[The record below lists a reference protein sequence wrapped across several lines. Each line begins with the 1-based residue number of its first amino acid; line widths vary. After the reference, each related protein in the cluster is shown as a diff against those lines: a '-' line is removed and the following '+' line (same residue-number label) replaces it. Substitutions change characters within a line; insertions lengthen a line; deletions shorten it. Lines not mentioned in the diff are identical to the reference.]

1 MHFSYDLSHYFFN
14 FAAKRHQTTMRKA
27 FIIIL
32 FALLTTLQGHAVL
45 KEKDL
50 PQTLQILRT
59 ELTNYHREMSMLIQA
74 NRQQNEQVRN
84 QLIDIMKSSN
94 QNSLM
99 LYSQKQDY
107 VFDLTYACHEAT
119 EQYHNFQRKQLPFK
133 TYLSKIESD
142 IARYDSLIGALHSMP
157 ITMLDQQAQIDRN
170 VCLTLATNIRN
181 SLDNNRTMMQDYI
194 RYYDMTEQRL
204 SHLNDYAQ
212 KRYNDIQTSIFR
224 NGGATYFHI
233 IKAWGSNW
241 KTMVET
247 VHKKYQP
254 NEDSQWDS
262 RWIFGLLI
270 SIIFYGIIASAL
282 NFAAIRYIVPKRLR
296 TEEFMKKRT
305 CITLATTTIT
315 FAIILGLAMALTKQ
329 NFVIMASN
337 LLVNYAWLLGVIL
350 ISLLLR
356 VSGDQISSAFRIYTP
371 LIAMGFIV
379 FAFRIIL
386 IPNELVNMLFPP
398 ILLICCLWQWSVIRR
413 HNQNI
418 PRSDMFY
425 TYISLV
431 VFIASVACSWAG
443 YTLMAVQILI
453 WWIMQLTCTLTIT
466 CVSLYVKL
474 YGLRHRFSE
483 KPITK
488 TWAYDLAYQ
497 VLLPIS
503 VVCSVMV
510 SIYWAADVFNLSDL
524 CWKIFTYDF
533 VDFEN
538 FKISIFSIALVISLW
553 FIFAY
558 VNRTVL
564 KLMRMQYELKDP
576 STAASREVMGKNVIQ
591 VIVWGAW
598 FLISMKIMN
607 ISMAWLLVVTGGL
620 STGIGFASK
629 DIIEN
634 IYYGITLMAG
644 RIKVGDWIQV
654 DGTMGKVTS
663 ISYTSTV
670 VESLYG
676 EIITF
681 QNSQLFSKN
690 YKNLTRNHGYVLQVV
705 PYGVAYGSNLQETM
719 TLVDAAVNNMQ
730 HKWMDPS
737 KKVKSVVGELAD
749 SGINFKMFVWAD
761 AVKKSYVVSDVLN
774 CIYDTL
780 NANGIEIPFP
790 QQDVHIKQ

>member
-1 MHFSYDLSHYFFN
+1 
-14 FAAKRHQTTMRKA
+14 MRRA
-27 FIIIL
+27 FL
-32 FALLTTLQGHAVL
+32 LMLLVLLTTIQSHAVL

-59 ELTNYHREMSMLIQA
+59 ELTNYHREMSMLIKV

-107 VFDLTYACHEAT
+107 VFDLTYACHEAI
-119 EQYHNFQRKQLPFK
+119 EQYHAFQRKQLPFK
-133 TYLSKIESD
+133 TYLEKIETD
-142 IARYDSLIGALHSMP
+142 IARYDSLIGALHTMP
-157 ITMLDQQAQIDRN
+157 VTMLDHQAQIDRN

-181 SLDNNRTMMQDYI
+181 SLKANRTMMQDYI
-194 RYYDMTEQRL
+194 RYYDRTEQRL

-212 KRYNDIQTSIFR
+212 KRYTDIQTSIFR
-224 NGGATYFHI
+224 NGGETYFDI
-233 IKAWGSNW
+233 IVHWGKYW
-241 KTMVET
+241 QTMVQT
-247 VHKKYQP
+247 VQKKYQP
-254 NEDSQWDS
+254 NDESQWDS

-270 SIIFYGIIASAL
+270 SIIFYVIIASAL
-282 NFAAIRYIVPKRLR
+282 NFAAIRYVVPKRLR
-296 TEEFMKKRT
+296 TKEFMKKRT

-356 VSGDQISSAFRIYTP
+356 VNGDQIKSAFRIYTP

-386 IPNELVNMLFPP
+386 IPNELVNILFPP
-398 ILLICCLWQWSVIRR
+398 VLLICCLWQWNVIGR

-431 VFIASVACSWAG
+431 VFIVSVVCSWWG
-443 YTLMAVQILI
+443 YTLLAVQILI

-466 CVSLYVKL
+466 CVSLYIKL
-474 YGLRHRFSE
+474 YGIRHHYHD

-488 TWAYDLAYQ
+488 TWGYFLAYQ

-503 VVCSVMV
+503 VVCSVMI

-533 VDFEN
+533 LDFEN
-538 FKISIFSIALVISLW
+538 FKLSILTIAMVISLW
-553 FIFAY
+553 FVFAY
-558 VNRTVL
+558 INRTIL
-564 KLMRMQYELKDP
+564 KLMRMHYELKDP
-576 STAASREVMGKNVIQ
+576 TTAASREVMGKNVIQ
-591 VIVWGAW
+591 VIVWGTW
-598 FLISMKIMN
+598 FLISMNIMN
-607 ISMAWLLVVTGGL
+607 ISMAWVLVVTGGL

-644 RIKVGDWIQV
+644 RIKVGDWIQL

-670 VESLYG
+670 IESLYG

-681 QNSQLFSKN
+681 QNSQLFTKN
-690 YKNLTRNHGYVLQVV
+690 YKNLTRNHGYVLQVI

-719 TLVDAAVNNMQ
+719 NLVDTAVNNLKHQ
-730 HKWMDPS
+730 WMDPS
-737 KKVKSVVGELAD
+737 KQAKSVVGELGD
-749 SGINFKMFVWAD
+749 SSINFNMFVWAD
-761 AVKKSYVVSDVLN
+761 AVKKSYVISDVLRT
-774 CIYDTL
+774 IYDTL

-790 QQDVHIKQ
+790 QQDVHIKN

>member
-1 MHFSYDLSHYFFN
+1 
-14 FAAKRHQTTMRKA
+14 MRKA
-27 FIIIL
+27 FLVIL
-32 FALLTTLQGHAVL
+32 LALLTTLQGHAVL

-59 ELTNYHREMSMLIQA
+59 ELTNYHRELSQMIEQ

-133 TYLSKIESD
+133 TFITKAETD
-142 IARYDSLIGALHSMP
+142 IARYDSLIGALQSMP
-157 ITMLDQQAQIDRN
+157 VTMLDQQAQIDRN

-181 SLDNNRTMMQDYI
+181 SLDDNRSMMQDYI

-224 NGGATYFHI
+224 NGGETYFHI
-233 IKAWGSNW
+233 IKAWGRNW
-241 KTMVET
+241 HTMVST

-282 NFAAIRYIVPKRLR
+282 NFTAIRYVVPRRLR
-296 TEEFMKKRT
+296 TEEFMKKRA

-315 FAIILGLAMALTKQ
+315 FAVILGLAMALTKQ

-337 LLVNYAWLLGVIL
+337 LLVNYAGLLGVIL

-356 VSGDQISSAFRIYTP
+356 VSGDQIKSAFRIYTP
-371 LIAMGFIV
+371 LIVMGFIV

-398 ILLICCLWQWSVIRR
+398 ILLVCCLWQWSVIRR
-413 HNQNI
+413 HNQNV

-431 VFIASVACSWAG
+431 VFIASVVCSWAG
-443 YTLMAVQILI
+443 YTRLAVQILI

-466 CVSLYVKL
+466 CVSLYVKR
-474 YGLRHRFSE
+474 YGLRHRFNE
-483 KPITK
+483 RPITQ
-488 TWAYDLAYQ
+488 TWAYDLTYQ
-497 VLLPIS
+497 VLLPVS
-503 VVCSVMV
+503 VVCSVMI

-553 FIFAY
+553 FVFSY
-558 VNRTVL
+558 VNRTIL
-564 KLMRMQYELKDP
+564 KLMRMHYEIKDP

-598 FLISMKIMN
+598 FLITMKIMN

-654 DGTMGKVTS
+654 DGTMGKVNS

-705 PYGVAYGSNLQETM
+705 PYSVAYGSNLQQVVE
-719 TLVDAAVNNMQ
+719 LVDGVVNQMK
-730 HKWMDPS
+730 HKWMDRS
-737 KKVKSVVGELAD
+737 KQVKSVVGELAD

-780 NANGIEIPFP
+780 TQHGFEIPFP

>member
-1 MHFSYDLSHYFFN
+1 MKKS
-14 FAAKRHQTTMRKA
+14 

-32 FALLTTLQGHAVL
+32 LAVLTTLQGHAVL

-59 ELTNYHREMSMLIQA
+59 ELTNYHRELSVQIER
-74 NRQQNEQVRN
+74 NREQSEMVRN

-119 EQYHNFQRKQLPFK
+119 EQYHEFQRKQLPFK
-133 TYLSKIESD
+133 TFLSKAETD
-142 IARYDSLIGALHSMP
+142 IARYDSLIGALRAMP
-157 ITMLDQQAQIDRN
+157 VTMLDRQGQIDRN

-181 SLDNNRTMMQDYI
+181 SLDDNRAIMQDYI
-194 RYYDMTEQRL
+194 HYYNMTEQRL

-224 NGGATYFHI
+224 NGGETYFHI
-233 IKAWGSNW
+233 IAQWGRYWN
-241 KTMVET
+241 TMVQT
-247 VHKKYQP
+247 VRKKYQP
-254 NEDSQWDS
+254 NDESQWDS

-270 SIIFYGIIASAL
+270 SIIFYAIIASAL
-282 NFAAIRYIVPKRLR
+282 NFAGIRYIVPKRLR

-356 VSGDQISSAFRIYTP
+356 VNGDQIKSAFHIYTP

-398 ILLICCLWQWSVIRR
+398 VLLICCLWQWRVIGR

-431 VFIASVACSWAG
+431 VFIVSVVCSWWG
-443 YTLMAVQILI
+443 YTLLAVQILI

-466 CVSLYVKL
+466 CVSLYIKR
-474 YGLRHRFSE
+474 YGLRHRYNE

-488 TWAYDLAYQ
+488 TWAYYMAYQ

-524 CWKIFTYDF
+524 CWSIFKSNF
-533 VDFEN
+533 VNFEN
-538 FKISIFSIALVISLW
+538 FKLSILTIAMVISLW
-553 FIFAY
+553 FVFAY
-558 VNRTVL
+558 VNRTLL
-564 KLMRMQYELKDP
+564 KLMRMHYEIKDP
-576 STAASREVMGKNVIQ
+576 STAASREVMGKNVVQ

-598 FLISMKIMN
+598 FLITMKIMN
-607 ISMAWLLVVTGGL
+607 ISMEWLLVVTGGL

-705 PYGVAYGSNLQETM
+705 PYGVAYGSNLQKTM
-719 TLVDAAVNNMQ
+719 ELVDAAVNSMK

-737 KKVKSVVGELAD
+737 KQVKSVVGELGD
-749 SGINFKMFVWAD
+749 SSINFKMFVWAD
-761 AVKKSYVVSDVLN
+761 AVKKSYVVSDVLRT
-774 CIYDTL
+774 IYDTL
-780 NANGIEIPFP
+780 NENGIEIPFP
-790 QQDVHIKQ
+790 QQDVHIKN

>member
-1 MHFSYDLSHYFFN
+1 
-14 FAAKRHQTTMRKA
+14 MRKA
-27 FIIIL
+27 FLTIL
-32 FALLTTLQGHAVL
+32 LALLTILQSHAVL

-59 ELTNYHREMSMLIQA
+59 ELTNYHRELSVQIER
-74 NRQQNEQVRN
+74 NREQSEMVRN

-119 EQYHNFQRKQLPFK
+119 EQYHDFQRKQLPFK
-133 TYLSKIESD
+133 TFLSKAETD
-142 IARYDSLIGALHSMP
+142 IARYDSLIGALRSMP
-157 ITMLDQQAQIDRN
+157 VTMLDRQGQIDRN

-181 SLDNNRTMMQDYI
+181 SLDDNRAIMQDYI
-194 RYYDMTEQRL
+194 HYYNMTEQRL

-224 NGGATYFHI
+224 NGGESFFHI
-233 IKAWGSNW
+233 IAQW
-241 KTMVET
+241 KKYWITMVET

-254 NEDSQWDS
+254 NDESQWDS

-270 SIIFYGIIASAL
+270 SIIFYAIIASAL
-282 NFAAIRYIVPKRLR
+282 NFAGIRYVVPKRMR
-296 TEEFMKKRT
+296 TEEFKKKRT

-356 VSGDQISSAFRIYTP
+356 VNGDQIKSAFHIYTP
-371 LIAMGFIV
+371 LITMGFIV

-398 ILLICCLWQWSVIRR
+398 VLLICCLWQWNVIRR

-431 VFIASVACSWAG
+431 VFIISVVCSWWG
-443 YTLMAVQILI
+443 YTLLAVQILI

-466 CVSLYVKL
+466 CVSLYIKR
-474 YGLRHRFSE
+474 YGLRHHYNE

-488 TWAYDLAYQ
+488 TWAYYLAYQ

-524 CWKIFTYDF
+524 CWSIFKSNF
-533 VDFEN
+533 VNFEN
-538 FKISIFSIALVISLW
+538 FKLSILTIAMVISLW
-553 FIFAY
+553 FVFAY
-558 VNRTVL
+558 VNRTLL
-564 KLMRMQYELKDP
+564 KLMRMHYEIKDP
-576 STAASREVMGKNVIQ
+576 STAASREVMGKNVVQ

-598 FLISMKIMN
+598 FLITMKIMN
-607 ISMAWLLVVTGGL
+607 ISMEWLLVVTGGL

-690 YKNLTRNHGYVLQVV
+690 YKNLTRNHGYVLQVI
-705 PYGVAYGSNLQETM
+705 PYGVAYGSNLQKTM
-719 TLVDAAVNNMQ
+719 ELVDAAVNDLK

-737 KKVKSVVGELAD
+737 KQVKSVVGELGD
-749 SGINFKMFVWAD
+749 SSINFKMFVWAD

-774 CIYDTL
+774 TIYDTL
-780 NANGIEIPFP
+780 NQHGIEIPFP
-790 QQDVHIKQ
+790 QQDVHIKN

>member
-1 MHFSYDLSHYFFN
+1 MV
-14 FAAKRHQTTMRKA
+14 
-27 FIIIL
+27 
-32 FALLTTLQGHAVL
+32 LLTTLQSQAVL

-59 ELTNYHREMSMLIQA
+59 ELTNYHRELSQMIKM
-74 NRQQNEQVRN
+74 NRQQQEQMRN
-84 QLIDIMKSSN
+84 QLIETMKRSN

-119 EQYHNFQRKQLPFK
+119 EQYYTFQNQQLPFR
-133 TYLSKIESD
+133 TYLSKAETD
-142 IARYDSLIGALHSMP
+142 IARYDSLIGALQSMP
-157 ITMLDQQAQIDRN
+157 VTVLNHQGQIDRN

-181 SLDNNRTMMQDYI
+181 SLDDNRAMMMDYI
-194 RYYDMTEQRL
+194 HYYDMTEKRL

-212 KRYNDIQTSIFR
+212 KRYTDIQTSIFR
-224 NGGATYFHI
+224 NGDVSYFSIIAQWGTYWD
-233 IKAWGSNW
+233 KM
-241 KTMVET
+241 TQT
-247 VHKKYQP
+247 VQKKYQP
-254 NEDSQWDS
+254 NDESQWDS

-270 SIIFYGIIASAL
+270 SIIFYGIIATAL
-282 NFAAIRYIVPKRLR
+282 NFTVIRYVVPKRLR

-315 FAIILGLAMALTKQ
+315 FAVILGLAITITKQ

-356 VSGDQISSAFRIYTP
+356 VNGNQIKSAFRVYTP
-371 LIAMGFIV
+371 LITMGFIV
-379 FAFRIIL
+379 FAFRIIR

-398 ILLICCLWQWSVIRR
+398 ILLVCCLWQWSVISR

-425 TYISLV
+425 SYISLM
-431 VFIASVACSWAG
+431 VFIVSVGCSWWG
-443 YTLMAVQILI
+443 YTLLAVQILI

-466 CVSLYVKL
+466 CLSLYVKQ
-474 YGLRHRFSE
+474 YGLRHHFYE
-483 KPITK
+483 KPVTK
-488 TWAYDLAYQ
+488 TWAYHLVYQ

-524 CWKIFTYDF
+524 CWKIFRTNF

-538 FKISIFSIALVISLW
+538 FKLSIITIAMVISLW
-553 FIFAY
+553 FVFAY
-558 VNRTVL
+558 VNRTLL
-564 KLMRMQYELKDP
+564 KLMRMHYEMKDP
-576 STAASREVMGKNVIQ
+576 TTAASREVMGKNVVQ

-598 FLISMKIMN
+598 FIITMNILN

-705 PYGVAYGSNLQETM
+705 PYGVAYGSNLQQTM
-719 TLVDAAVNNMQ
+719 TLVDAAVNNLFHTVFGGCETGIFCTLEAFCVTVATIVSLVPILVEVVGIGFQ
-730 HKWMDPS
+730 EGCNHAHIIAPLL
-737 KKVKSVVGELAD
+737 SVVGVVLHFYRLAVVD
-749 SGINFKMFVWAD
+749 CGGLFIVVIIVLAGGECRR
-761 AVKKSYVVSDVLN
+761 AKSQERG
-774 CIYDTL
+774 C
-780 NANGIEIPFP
+780 E
-790 QQDVHIKQ
+790 

>member
-1 MHFSYDLSHYFFN
+1 MNYEIFTN
-14 FAAKRHQTTMRKA
+14 FARKFRKITMRKA
-27 FIIIL
+27 FLVIL
-32 FALLTTLQGHAVL
+32 LALLTTLQGHAVL

-59 ELTNYHREMSMLIQA
+59 ELTNYHRELSQMIKQ
-74 NRQQNEQVRN
+74 NRQQNEQLRN
-84 QLIDIMKSSN
+84 QLIEIMKSSN

-119 EQYHNFQRKQLPFK
+119 EQYHDFRRKQLPFK
-133 TYLSKIESD
+133 TFLSKTETD
-142 IARYDSLIGALHSMP
+142 IARYDSLIGALQTMP
-157 ITMLDQQAQIDRN
+157 VTMLDRQAQIDRN
-170 VCLTLATNIRN
+170 VCLTLAANIRN
-181 SLDNNRTMMQDYI
+181 SLDDNRSMMQDYI

-204 SHLNDYAQ
+204 SYLNDYAQ

-224 NGGATYFHI
+224 NGGESFFHI
-233 IKAWGSNW
+233 IKAWGRNW
-241 KTMVET
+241 NTMVST

-254 NEDSQWDS
+254 NENSQWDS

-282 NFAAIRYIVPKRLR
+282 NFTAIRYVVPKRLR

-315 FAIILGLAMALTKQ
+315 FAVILGLAMALTKQ

-356 VSGDQISSAFRIYTP
+356 VSGDQIKSAFRIYTP
-371 LIAMGFIV
+371 LIVMGFIV

-398 ILLICCLWQWSVIRR
+398 ILLVCCLWQWSVIRR
-413 HNQNI
+413 HNKNV

-431 VFIASVACSWAG
+431 VFIASVVCSWAG
-443 YTLMAVQILI
+443 YTLLAVQILI

-466 CVSLYVKL
+466 CVSLYLKR
-474 YGLRHRFSE
+474 YGLRHRFNE
-483 KPITK
+483 KPITQ
-488 TWAYDLAYQ
+488 TWAYYLTSQ

-538 FKISIFSIALVISLW
+538 FKISIISIALVISLW
-553 FIFAY
+553 FVFSY

-564 KLMRMQYELKDP
+564 KLMRMHYEIKDP

-598 FLISMKIMN
+598 FLITMKIMN

-654 DGTMGKVTS
+654 DGTMGKVNS

-705 PYGVAYGSNLQETM
+705 PYSVAYGSNLQQVIE
-719 TLVDAAVNNMQ
+719 LVDGAVNQMK
-730 HKWMDPS
+730 HKWMDRS
-737 KKVKSVVGELAD
+737 KQVKSVVGELAD

-780 NANGIEIPFP
+780 NQNGIEIPFP

>member
-1 MHFSYDLSHYFFN
+1 
-14 FAAKRHQTTMRKA
+14 MRKA
-27 FIIIL
+27 ILIIL
-32 FALLTTLQGHAVL
+32 LALLTTLQGHAVL

-59 ELTNYHREMSMLIQA
+59 ELTNYHRELSQMIEK
-74 NRQQNEQVRN
+74 NRQQSELVRN
-84 QLIDIMKSSN
+84 QLIETMKRSN

-99 LYSQKQDY
+99 LYSQKQEY

-119 EQYHNFQRKQLPFK
+119 EQYHDFQRQQLPFK
-133 TYLSKIESD
+133 TFLSNTETD
-142 IARYDSLIGALHSMP
+142 IARYDSLIGALRSMP
-157 ITMLDQQAQIDRN
+157 VTMLDDQAQIDRN

-181 SLDNNRTMMQDYI
+181 SLEENRSTMEDYI

-224 NGGATYFHI
+224 NGGESFFNI
-233 IKAWGSNW
+233 IANWGRNW
-241 KTMVET
+241 KKMVET
-247 VHKKYQP
+247 VDKKYQP
-254 NEDSQWDS
+254 NDESQWDS

-282 NFAAIRYIVPKRLR
+282 NFAGIRYVVPKHLR
-296 TEEFMKKRT
+296 TKEFMKKRT

-356 VSGDQISSAFRIYTP
+356 VKGDQIKSAFRIYTP

-398 ILLICCLWQWSVIRR
+398 ILLVCCLWQWNVISR
-413 HNQNI
+413 HNKNV

-431 VFIASVACSWAG
+431 VFIVSVVCSWAG

-466 CVSLYVKL
+466 CVSLYIKR
-474 YGLRHRFSE
+474 YGQRRRFNE
-483 KPITK
+483 KPITQ
-488 TWAYDLAYQ
+488 TWAYYLAYQ

-524 CWKIFTYDF
+524 CWQKFKYNF
-533 VDFEN
+533 VDFEH
-538 FKISIFSIALVISLW
+538 FKLSFISIALVISLW
-553 FIFAY
+553 FIFSY
-558 VNRTVL
+558 VNRTLL
-564 KLMRMQYELKDP
+564 KLMRMHYVIKDP
-576 STAASREVMGKNVIQ
+576 TTAASREVMGKNVVQ

-598 FLISMKIMN
+598 FFITMKILS
-607 ISMAWLLVVTGGL
+607 ISMAWLLVITGGL

-654 DGTMGKVTS
+654 DGTMGKVNS

-705 PYGVAYGSNLQETM
+705 PYSVAYGSNLQQVIE
-719 TLVDAAVNNMQ
+719 LVDSAVNQMK

-737 KKVKSVVGELAD
+737 KNVKSVVGQLAD
-749 SGINFKMFVWAD
+749 SGINLNMFVWAD
-761 AVKKSYVVSDVLN
+761 APKKSYVVSDILN

-780 NANGIEIPFP
+780 NQNGIEIPFP

>member
-1 MHFSYDLSHYFFN
+1 MKKS
-14 FAAKRHQTTMRKA
+14 

-32 FALLTTLQGHAVL
+32 LAVLTTLQGHAVL

-59 ELTNYHREMSMLIQA
+59 ELTNYHRELSVQIER
-74 NRQQNEQVRN
+74 NREQSEMVRN

-119 EQYHNFQRKQLPFK
+119 EQYHEFQRKQLPFK
-133 TYLSKIESD
+133 TFLSKAETD
-142 IARYDSLIGALHSMP
+142 IARYDSLIGALRAMP
-157 ITMLDQQAQIDRN
+157 VTMLDRQGQIDRN
-170 VCLTLATNIRN
+170 VCLTLATNIRS
-181 SLDNNRTMMQDYI
+181 SLDDNRAIMQDYI
-194 RYYDMTEQRL
+194 HYYNMTEQRL

-224 NGGATYFHI
+224 NGGETYFHI
-233 IKAWGSNW
+233 IAQWGRYW
-241 KTMVET
+241 DTMVQT
-247 VHKKYQP
+247 VRKKYQP
-254 NEDSQWDS
+254 NDESQWDS

-270 SIIFYGIIASAL
+270 SIIFYAIIASAL
-282 NFAAIRYIVPKRLR
+282 NFAGIRYIVPKRLR

-356 VSGDQISSAFRIYTP
+356 VNGDQIKSAFHIYTP

-398 ILLICCLWQWSVIRR
+398 VLLICCLWQWNVIGR

-431 VFIASVACSWAG
+431 VFIASVVCSWWG
-443 YTLMAVQILI
+443 YTLLAVQILI

-466 CVSLYVKL
+466 CVSLYIKR
-474 YGLRHRFSE
+474 YGLRHRYNE

-488 TWAYDLAYQ
+488 TWAYYMAYQ

-524 CWKIFTYDF
+524 CWSIFKSNF
-533 VDFEN
+533 VNFEN
-538 FKISIFSIALVISLW
+538 FKLSILTIAMVISLW
-553 FIFAY
+553 FVFAY
-558 VNRTVL
+558 VNRTLL
-564 KLMRMQYELKDP
+564 KLMRMHYEIKDP
-576 STAASREVMGKNVIQ
+576 STAASREVMGKNVVQ

-598 FLISMKIMN
+598 FLITMKIMN
-607 ISMAWLLVVTGGL
+607 ISMEWLLVVTGGL

-705 PYGVAYGSNLQETM
+705 PYGVAYGSNLQKTM
-719 TLVDAAVNNMQ
+719 ELVDAAVNSMK

-737 KKVKSVVGELAD
+737 KQVKSVVGELGD
-749 SGINFKMFVWAD
+749 SSINFKMFVWAD
-761 AVKKSYVVSDVLN
+761 AVKKSYVVSDVLRT
-774 CIYDTL
+774 IYDTL
-780 NANGIEIPFP
+780 NENGIEIPFP
-790 QQDVHIKQ
+790 QQDVHIKN

>member
-1 MHFSYDLSHYFFN
+1 MKKS
-14 FAAKRHQTTMRKA
+14 

-32 FALLTTLQGHAVL
+32 LAVLTTLQGHAVL

-59 ELTNYHREMSMLIQA
+59 ELTNYHRELSVQIER
-74 NRQQNEQVRN
+74 NREQSEMVRN

-119 EQYHNFQRKQLPFK
+119 EQYHEFQRKQLPFK
-133 TYLSKIESD
+133 TFLSKAETD
-142 IARYDSLIGALHSMP
+142 IARYDSLIGALRAMP
-157 ITMLDQQAQIDRN
+157 VTMLDRQGQIDRN

-181 SLDNNRTMMQDYI
+181 SLDDNRAIMQDYI
-194 RYYDMTEQRL
+194 HYYNMTEQRL

-224 NGGATYFHI
+224 NGGETYFHI
-233 IKAWGSNW
+233 IAQWGRYWN
-241 KTMVET
+241 TMVQT
-247 VHKKYQP
+247 VRKKYQP
-254 NEDSQWDS
+254 NDESQWDS

-270 SIIFYGIIASAL
+270 SIIFYAIIASAL
-282 NFAAIRYIVPKRLR
+282 NFAGIRYIVPKRLR

-356 VSGDQISSAFRIYTP
+356 VNGDQIKSAFHIYTP

-398 ILLICCLWQWSVIRR
+398 VLLICCLWQWNVIGR
-413 HNQNI
+413 HNQNV

-431 VFIASVACSWAG
+431 VFIASVVCSWWG
-443 YTLMAVQILI
+443 YTLLAVQILI

-466 CVSLYVKL
+466 CVSLYIKR
-474 YGLRHRFSE
+474 YGLRHRYNE

-488 TWAYDLAYQ
+488 TWAYYMAYQ

-524 CWKIFTYDF
+524 CWSIFKSNF
-533 VDFEN
+533 VNFEN
-538 FKISIFSIALVISLW
+538 FKLSILTIAMVISLW
-553 FIFAY
+553 FVFAY
-558 VNRTVL
+558 VNRTLL
-564 KLMRMQYELKDP
+564 KLMRMHYEIKDP
-576 STAASREVMGKNVIQ
+576 STAASREVMGKNVVQ

-598 FLISMKIMN
+598 FLITMKIMN
-607 ISMAWLLVVTGGL
+607 ISMEWLLVVTGGL

-705 PYGVAYGSNLQETM
+705 PYGVAYGSNLQKTM
-719 TLVDAAVNNMQ
+719 ELVDAAVNSMK

-737 KKVKSVVGELAD
+737 KQVKSVVGELGD
-749 SGINFKMFVWAD
+749 SSINFKMFVWAD
-761 AVKKSYVVSDVLN
+761 AVKKSYVVSDVLRT
-774 CIYDTL
+774 IYDTL
-780 NANGIEIPFP
+780 NENGIEIPFP
-790 QQDVHIKQ
+790 QQDVHIKN

>member
-1 MHFSYDLSHYFFN
+1 MLV
-14 FAAKRHQTTMRKA
+14 
-27 FIIIL
+27 
-32 FALLTTLQGHAVL
+32 LLTTLSAQAVL

-50 PQTLQILRT
+50 QQTLQILRS
-59 ELTNYHREMSMLIQA
+59 ELTMHHRELSQRIEM
-74 NRQQNEQVRN
+74 NRKQNEQVR
-84 QLIDIMKSSN
+84 QRLVETMKRSD

-99 LYSQKQDY
+99 LYSQKLDY

-119 EQYHNFQRKQLPFK
+119 EQYYTFQNQQLPFR
-133 TYLSKIESD
+133 TYLSKAETD
-142 IARYDSLIGALHSMP
+142 IARYDSLIGALQSMP
-157 ITMLDQQAQIDRN
+157 VTVLNHQGQIDRN

-181 SLDNNRTMMQDYI
+181 SLDDNRAMMMDYI
-194 RYYDMTEQRL
+194 HYYDMTEKRL

-212 KRYNDIQTSIFR
+212 KRYTDIQTSIFR
-224 NGGATYFHI
+224 NGDVSYFSIIAQWGTYWD
-233 IKAWGSNW
+233 KM
-241 KTMVET
+241 TQT
-247 VHKKYQP
+247 VQKKYQP
-254 NEDSQWDS
+254 NDESQWDS

-270 SIIFYGIIASAL
+270 SIIFYGIIATAL
-282 NFAAIRYIVPKRLR
+282 NFTVIRYVVPKRLR

-315 FAIILGLAMALTKQ
+315 FAVILGLAITITKQ

-356 VSGDQISSAFRIYTP
+356 VNGNQIKSAFRVYTP
-371 LIAMGFIV
+371 LITMGFIV

-398 ILLICCLWQWSVIRR
+398 ILLVCCLWQWSVISR

-425 TYISLV
+425 SYISLM
-431 VFIASVACSWAG
+431 VFIVSVGCSWWG
-443 YTLMAVQILI
+443 YTLLAVQILI

-466 CVSLYVKL
+466 CLSLYVKQ
-474 YGLRHRFSE
+474 YGLRHHFYE
-483 KPITK
+483 KPVTK
-488 TWAYDLAYQ
+488 TWAYHLVYQ

-524 CWKIFTYDF
+524 CWKIFRTNF

-538 FKISIFSIALVISLW
+538 FKLSIITIAMVISLW
-553 FIFAY
+553 FVFAY
-558 VNRTVL
+558 VNRTLL
-564 KLMRMQYELKDP
+564 KLMRMHYEMKDP
-576 STAASREVMGKNVIQ
+576 TTAASREVMGKNVVQ

-598 FLISMKIMN
+598 FIITMNILN

-705 PYGVAYGSNLQETM
+705 PYGVAYGSNLQQTM
-719 TLVDAAVNNMQ
+719 TLVDAAVNNMKHQ
-730 HKWMDPS
+730 WMDPT
-737 KKVKSVVGELAD
+737 KQAKSVVGELGD
-749 SGINFKMFVWAD
+749 SSINFKMFVWAD
-761 AVKKSYVVSDVLN
+761 AVKKSYVISDVLN
-774 CIYDTL
+774 TIYETL

-790 QQDVHIKQ
+790 QQDVHIK